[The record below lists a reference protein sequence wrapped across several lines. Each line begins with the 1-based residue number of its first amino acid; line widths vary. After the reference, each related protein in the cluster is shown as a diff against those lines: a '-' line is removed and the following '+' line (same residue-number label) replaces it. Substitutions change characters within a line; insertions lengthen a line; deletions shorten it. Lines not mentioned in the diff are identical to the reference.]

1 MSEDR
6 LDGRKTYIEQLK
18 NLSPD
23 DYIIASIADYSPLD
37 KIRQIE
43 S

>member
-1 MSEDR
+1 MSEDI
-6 LDGRKTYIEQLK
+6 LDGRKTYVEQLK

-23 DYIIASIADYSPLD
+23 DYILASIPDFSPLD